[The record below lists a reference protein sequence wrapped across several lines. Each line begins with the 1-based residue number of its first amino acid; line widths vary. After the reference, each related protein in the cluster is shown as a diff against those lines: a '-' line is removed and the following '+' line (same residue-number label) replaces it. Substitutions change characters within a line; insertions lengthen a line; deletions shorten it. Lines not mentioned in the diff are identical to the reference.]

1 MLIKGDVN
9 GVRPSGEIW
18 GWLLDADSPDTT
30 LIVRV
35 SIAGYEFEIPA
46 DVHRPDIAKG
56 FGGHGNHGFVFVPPP
71 SIPPG
76 QHEVEIAAAADGSVV
91 PRGQFALN
99 IGERDGR
106 LRARIVTFTAE
117 RITGW
122 AYDSEDLA
130 QSLVLQMFVD
140 HKPAKDVAC
149 DVVRKDVDGQAG
161 TALRVGFHT
170 GLPLEFWDGETH
182 RLTLKERRSGRLIH
196 DGWLRTDPTRF
207 TVQGRPF
214 HGEVAEFGA
223 AGIAGWVTDMGR
235 PLTVELEIDGILVA
249 RQEAGHAVQLDMRRN
264 AGFRFNALPAGIFDD
279 AEHEV
284 AVYVLAGERA
294 LLGGRKVKFARA
306 NAPRLVGEVE
316 PLAAGRLA
324 GWAIEASAPELPLE
338 LSLVVDGVEVQTVAT
353 RPGSEPRGRF
363 EFVLP
368 AGATAENWLASRIEI
383 ANLAR
388 GLTLSLDGRN
398 PIVDSLRA
406 RLEPGAGGHVLVLAS
421 GAPIPARVKVDLLED
436 QAVRHSLD
444 LAVADDP
451 FAARAG
457 LGRLDVDKVLSRL
470 THVRVGGQAVP
481 LTGVPGVAETA
492 TPVQGSAGRSP
503 GAALPI
509 LDPRVRRRLSDLAR
523 GEVAP
528 EGDVA
533 RPDYAGVWRFA
544 PPAIVEGWVVDL
556 ANPADPLEIELLID
570 GTPVLRGFASQPV
583 QPREAQ
589 FGFELPVGFRFD
601 LSSLN
606 LRKASL
612 ALVEARVV
620 GGGTLVP
627 GRPQVVD
634 LAGIRVTV
642 GRVGDI
648 DSLAAAGRVAE
659 AYLLARSIARGG
671 GRAALHRFLAL
682 DFALR
687 ARWHDYDTFLAS
699 WGEGAARG
707 FLTALQDAWR
717 LRVVEAKPDAV
728 DLAARGELPA
738 TYAPLLAAVA
748 PAAPL
753 DPGAAFDAAALWLT
767 LEQLP
772 SAEEG
777 PSVPGEVAVV
787 VPRAAL
793 GEEERAHLAALA
805 GLGCRVISAAEAP
818 AQDAAALAGFI
829 EASAKG
835 CRCFVVLREVR
846 RLPAPALGYWP
857 RLIATG
863 GAGVGS
869 LMRFADTP
877 ANALSTGLLP
887 RESDAAVRIC
897 ADAATAAAA
906 LVDGGALVS
915 PAEAWG
921 GMEFPVGAAV
931 AVEAAYAAP
940 SCVVVHD
947 FGTEARFAL
956 PAGARL
962 VTAGE
967 VEGIAAALAGLAEAG
982 LPPATPIVVLSRLFQ
997 YPPDYVSRCRREF
1010 IMAGERSVVTSAL
1023 RYAPASGEFT
1033 LTASS
1038 PVPTGFLGLVARG
1051 CYRLSDLVAT
1061 VRRFPGGD
1069 VAGLVM
1075 ASEHPFRL
1083 VGEGDSALA
1092 LVNDAAA
1099 RPLLRQFAQ
1108 DVTAREMG
1116 FAAHVLENWAG
1127 AAESVGMMQPPSP
1140 ADDVALVSALAL
1152 GLDATAEQRQAS
1164 GFFARLEAAARR
1176 GHLAVVDTYL
1186 RACLAQP
1193 AELLRLDD
1201 EGLLG
1206 LLACCKAL
1214 GLQGE
1219 AGRAL
1224 HLNVAALAAR
1234 SPDLVLPLFETVA
1247 MALPPA
1253 DVTAVLMAAA
1263 ADILPQPQPRA
1274 AARLV
1279 AACRRYASPLTMA
1292 LLVGMIERSGHRD
1305 LLGDADVAATIGA
1318 ALAGGEDATLGAHD
1332 EEGAAVRFT
1341 PPLVDRLIAAL
1352 LAGEADRF
1360 ARLLN
1365 IYFAERRDPGRLL
1378 AQLRTYT
1385 YEITRLGVPA
1395 GAVRYPPDA
1404 APEQM
1409 LALAI
1414 LLDDRVAIRHLDG
1427 ARLDSLESTS
1437 DPHGIV
1443 AASYRHNMKP
1453 LERAFARW
1461 GLDHG
1466 VAPLGFAGEE
1476 IGALFE
1482 NFAGQKL
1489 PPAAVVDH
1497 GRVSV
1502 IVTAYNPELPLL
1514 AAALESL
1521 TRQTYRNLEI
1531 ILVDDASDEVAS
1543 AAIEELAARDPRIVF
1558 LRQPRNG
1565 GPYAAR
1571 NRALEVAI
1579 GDFIAIHDGD
1589 DYAHPQRLE
1598 VQVGA
1603 LARSS
1608 ILKLCTTAHLRIDR
1622 LARLQ
1627 FEHTLD
1633 LLGDGTM
1640 TSLFRRE
1647 VFEVIGGFAPVR
1659 SRGDVEFRERL
1670 EAAYGAHVHVHVEC
1684 PLTFCYATPASLSN
1698 AVARRLPEY
1707 LALFREAFDRR
1718 VRVPVLGG
1726 QRVAATADGVP
1737 IPWPLRAEN
1746 RLAQG

>member
-76 QHEVEIAAAADGSVV
+76 QHEVEIAAAADGSIV

-99 IGERDGR
+99 VGERDGR
-106 LRARIVTFTAE
+106 LRARIATFTAE

-161 TALRVGFHT
+161 NALRVGFHT

-182 RLTLKERRSGRLIH
+182 RLTLKESRTGRLIH
-196 DGWLRTDPTRF
+196 DGWLRTDPTRIL
-207 TVQGRPF
+207 VQGRAL
-214 HGEVAEFGA
+214 HGEVAEFAA
-223 AGIAGWVTDMGR
+223 AGISGWVTDMGR

-249 RQEAGHAVQLDMRRN
+249 RQEADQPVQLDRRRN
-264 AGFRFNALPAGIFDD
+264 AGFRFNALPAAIFDD
-279 AEHEV
+279 AEHAV
-284 AVYVLAGERA
+284 AVHVLAGERA
-294 LLGGRKVKFARA
+294 VLGARKVKFAKA
-306 NAPRLVGEVE
+306 DAPRLVGEVE
-316 PLAAGRLA
+316 TADAGRLA
-324 GWAIEASAPELPLE
+324 GWAIEASAPELALE
-338 LSLVVDGVEVQTVAT
+338 LSLVVDGVEVQTVVT
-353 RPGSEPRGRF
+353 RPGGEPRGRF
-363 EFVLP
+363 EFALP
-368 AGATAENWLASRIEI
+368 AGAAVDNWLASRIEV

-388 GLTLSLDGRN
+388 GLTLALDGRN
-398 PIVDSLRA
+398 PVVESLRA
-406 RLEPGAGGHVLVLAS
+406 RLEPAAGGGHALVLTS
-421 GAPIPARVKVDLLED
+421 GAPIPARVKVELLED
-436 QAVRHSLD
+436 QAVRHSLE

-451 FAARAG
+451 FAARG
-457 LGRLDVDKVLSRL
+457 GVGRLDADKVLARL
-470 THVRVGGQAVP
+470 THVRIGGHAVP
-481 LTGVPGVAETA
+481 LAGVPGVAETA
-492 TPVQGSAGRSP
+492 TPAQGSPGRSP
-503 GAALPI
+503 GAALPT

-528 EGDVA
+528 EGDAA

-544 PPAIVEGWVVDL
+544 PPAIVEGWAVDL

-634 LAGIRVTV
+634 LAGIRVAV
-642 GRVGDI
+642 GRVGEI
-648 DSLAAAGRVAE
+648 DALVAAGRVAD
-659 AYLLARSIARGG
+659 AYLVARSIARGG

-687 ARWHDYDTFLAS
+687 ARWHDYEAFLAS
-699 WGEGAARG
+699 WGEGASRA
-707 FLTALQDAWR
+707 FLTVLQDAWR
-717 LRVVEAKPDAV
+717 LRVVEGKPDSV

-738 TYAPLLAAVA
+738 AYAPLLAAVA

-753 DPGAAFDAAALWLT
+753 DPGVAFDAAALWLT
-767 LEQLP
+767 LEQLS

-777 PSVPGEVAVV
+777 PSAPGEVAVV

-793 GEEERAHLAALA
+793 GEEERAHLVALA

-818 AQDAAALAGFI
+818 AQDTAALARFI

-835 CRCFVVLREVR
+835 ARCFVVLREPR
-846 RLPAPALGYWP
+846 RLPASALGYWP
-857 RLIATG
+857 RLAATG
-863 GAGVGS
+863 GTGIAS
-869 LMRFADTP
+869 LMRFADAA
-877 ANALSTGLLP
+877 ANAVSTGLLP
-887 RESDAAVRIC
+887 REPDAAVRIC
-897 ADAATAAAA
+897 ADSATAAAA
-906 LVDGGALVS
+906 LVDDGAAAAPV
-915 PAEAWG
+915 EAWDG
-921 GMEFPVGAAV
+921 PEFPVGLAL
-931 AVEAAYAAP
+931 AVEAAYAEP

-947 FGTEARFAL
+947 VGPEVALTL
-956 PAGARL
+956 PAGAR
-962 VTAGE
+962 VVAAGDD
-967 VEGIAAALAGLAEAG
+967 VAATLAGLAGDG
-982 LPPATPIVVLSRLFQ
+982 LPPATPVVVMSRQFQ
-997 YPPDYVSRCRREF
+997 YPPDYVPRCRREF

-1033 LTASS
+1033 LTANS
-1038 PVPTGFLGLVARG
+1038 PVPTGFLGLRARG

-1061 VRRFPGGD
+1061 DRRFPGAAA
-1069 VAGLVM
+1069 AGLVM

-1092 LVNDAAA
+1092 LVNDATA

-1140 ADDVALVSALAL
+1140 ADDVALVSALGL
-1152 GLDATAEQRQAS
+1152 GLEATAERRQAA
-1164 GFFARLEAAARR
+1164 GFFPRLEDCARR
-1176 GHLAVVDTYL
+1176 GHLAVVEGYL

-1201 EGLLG
+1201 EALLG
-1206 LLACCKAL
+1206 LIGCCKAL
-1214 GLQGE
+1214 GLQVE

-1234 SPDLVLPLFETVA
+1234 SPDLVLPLFEIVA
-1247 MALPPA
+1247 TALPPA

-1263 ADILPQPQPRA
+1263 SDILPQPQPRA

-1279 AACRRYASPLTMA
+1279 TACRRYASPLTMA

-1305 LLGDADVAATIGA
+1305 LLGDADVAATVGA
-1318 ALAGGEDATLGAHD
+1318 ALAGGEDTTLGAQD

-1414 LLDDRVAIRHLDG
+1414 LLDDQVAIRHLDG
-1427 ARLDSLESTS
+1427 ARLDSLESTN

-1466 VAPLGFAGEE
+1466 VAPLSFAGDS

-1482 NFAGQKL
+1482 NFAGQPL

-1502 IVTAYNPELPLL
+1502 IVTVYNPELPLL

-1558 LRQPRNG
+1558 LRQSRNG

-1603 LARSS
+1603 LARSP

-1670 EAAYGAHVHVHVEC
+1670 EAAYGAHVHVQVGC
-1684 PLTFCYATPASLSN
+1684 PLTFCYATPVSLSN